1 MLEKITNITVW
12 GSDYMDKAHA
22 LADMLTGGFW

>member
-1 MLEKITNITVW
+1 MWEKITNITVW

-22 LADMLTGGFW
+22 LADMLTGGF